1 MAQVSTNLS
10 HSSGAD
16 TSATPTH
23 GHIQKAKTTIPL
35 GSRVRSSLALPVLIV
50 MGVIVLLGSTRTS
63 LFLAEATWTNIL
75 RSASFF
81 IIVACFQGLVMI
93 SGGLDL
99 SVGSS
104 FLAGAMTSAF
114 VVDQTGSL
122 PLAVVAAI
130 GAGLA
135 IGAVNGFL
143 TNVLQISPIIAT
155 LGTLFM
161 VRAIIETRSR
171 GLSIGP
177 LPKDFTAIAKPMIGF
192 VPAVFLYAVIIAA
205 AAHVV
210 LEYCE
215 FGTHIRASGGDR
227 DAAEKVGINVRA
239 TSFIL
244 YAACG
249 ALSAFAGLLQAASLG
264 AGSPSFGT
272 GVELKVI
279 AAAVIGGISI
289 YGAIGTIPGIVVG
302 SVLLSV
308 ITVGIVLLR
317 ISGSMQNFVV
327 GLVLIVAVSVDRFRQ
342 TRKFRVSIDEKT
354 DTTAAVEARTSG
366 GDA

>member
-1 MAQVSTNLS
+1 MSADVQGDDPRPEAIPPLDHINL
-10 HSSGAD
+10 
-16 TSATPTH
+16 ATT
-23 GHIQKAKTTIPL
+23 KIPFNA
-35 GSRVRSSLALPVLIV
+35 RVRGSLALPVLIV
-50 MGVIVLLGSTRTS
+50 MLAIVLLGSTRTS

-104 FLAGAMTSAF
+104 FLAGAMSAAY
-114 VVDQTGSL
+114 VVDHTGSI
-122 PLAVVAAI
+122 PLAFLACLGVGVII
-130 GAGLA
+130 GGF
-135 IGAVNGFL
+135 NGVL
-143 TNVLQISPIIAT
+143 TNGLQISPIIAT

-161 VRAIIETRSR
+161 VRAIVETRSG

-177 LPKDFTAIAKPMIGF
+177 LPDSFTSIADPMLGF
-192 VPAVFLYAVIIAA
+192 IPGVFVYAVVIAGI
-205 AAHVV
+205 AHFV
-210 LEYCE
+210 LEYTE
-215 FGTHIRASGGDR
+215 FGTHVRASGGDR
-227 DAAEKVGINVRA
+227 DAAQKVGINVRA

-244 YAACG
+244 YTMCG
-249 ALSAFAGLLQAASLG
+249 ALAALAGLLQASSLG

-279 AAAVIGGISI
+279 AAAVIGGVSV
-289 YGAIGTIPGIVVG
+289 YGAIGTIPGIVCG
-302 SVLLSV
+302 SILLSV

-342 TRKFRVSIDEKT
+342 TRKFRVSVKQSTQPESVPT
-354 DTTAAVEARTSG
+354 DG
-366 GDA
+366 GRL

>member
-1 MAQVSTNLS
+1 MSSHQPEQRQPEAAVLS
-10 HSSGAD
+10 NGQSPSGVEL
-16 TSATPTH
+16 AT
-23 GHIQKAKTTIPL
+23 TTIPM
-35 GSRVRSSLALPVLIV
+35 SARIRSSLALPVLIV
-50 MGVIVLLGSTRTS
+50 MLAIVLLGATRTS

-81 IIVACFQGLVMI
+81 VIVACFHGLVMV

-104 FLAGAMTSAF
+104 FLAGAMTSAY
-114 VVDQTGSL
+114 VVDKTGSV
-122 PLAVVAAI
+122 PLAFLACVVVGVVI
-130 GAGLA
+130 GAF
-135 IGAVNGFL
+135 NGVL
-143 TNVLQISPIIAT
+143 TNGLQISPIIAT

-161 VRAIIETRSR
+161 VRAIIETRSG

-177 LPKDFTAIAKPMIGF
+177 LPDRFTKIAAPMIGF
-192 VPAVFLYAVIIAA
+192 IPAVFVYAMVIAA
-205 AAHVV
+205 MAHIV
-210 LEYCE
+210 LEYTE

-244 YAACG
+244 YTTCG
-249 ALSAFAGLLQAASLG
+249 AFAALAGLLQASSLG
-264 AGSPSFGT
+264 AGAPSFGT
-272 GVELKVI
+272 GMELKVI
-279 AAAVIGGISI
+279 AAAVIGGVSI
-289 YGAIGTIPGIVVG
+289 YGAIGTIPGIVSG

-327 GLVLIVAVSVDRFRQ
+327 GVVLIVAVALDRFRQ
-342 TRKFRVSIDEKT
+342 TRKFRLSVEQIAPPERPHVDEVT
-354 DTTAAVEARTSG
+354 E
-366 GDA
+366 